1 MGRISA
7 STGLITGFPIASTVS
22 QLIQLESG
30 PVNNLKSQNTTLQN
44 QQTALTQIEAQLI
57 ALQSAAKNLAQ
68 NSLYNQR
75 TITSSNQ
82 AALTATTNPTGA
94 PPQLGNYVF
103 TPLQQA
109 QSAQLQS
116 SPFASDVSPLSP
128 GTLTFRFGG
137 FIDNSVPLSL
147 TNSGAGV
154 LPGEIQITD
163 RSGATA
169 IIDLTG
175 AQTIGDV
182 IEAINSDTAIHVS
195 AQAVGDH
202 LQLTDTSGSTSGN
215 IKVQDLGVGTTAA
228 SLGLAGINVAS
239 STVNG
244 SDILSLFNGLPTN
257 SLNDGLGVRFDPV
270 LPDAKITLAD
280 GTQTVVALHKQSVTG
295 TFASGTTNA
304 VNGANAQ
311 VKLTAK
317 QAGSVSAGVTVT
329 FVDDPSV
336 TAGNE
341 TATYNSQTKTL
352 VFKIQQGKTTAN
364 DIVAALNRD
373 PTASAA
379 FTATTPTGGDGTGLV
394 TISDVAI
401 TAGPQSTA
409 TTPGTL
415 GTNSKISFTAK
426 SGGPSFDGVQI
437 SFVNNPSITAG
448 HETVQ
453 YDTSDPQHPKLV
465 FQIAQ
470 GATTANDVVAA
481 LNNDP
486 TASQLF
492 TAAAATGG
500 NGTGIVSSSDTA
512 TTSGGA
518 IVEPVPPGATTTL
531 GDVLA
536 ALNAAA
542 PGKLQAQITSD
553 GSGIELTDLTS
564 GSGTFS
570 ITDLNSSHAVED
582 LGLTAPASGGAIT
595 GSQLL
600 GGLATSLLKD
610 LRGGAGISGLG
621 TLTLTDRSGAAASV
635 DLSHAQSISD
645 VLSAINSAGL
655 GIQATINTARN
666 GIQLTDTTGS
676 TAHNL
681 TVADGDGLQT
691 AEKLG
696 LAIDA
701 ATNTENSGDLGLKTV
716 SESTKLA
723 SLNGGAGVAAGSF
736 TITDTTGR
744 SANVTVN
751 SQIVTIGDL
760 IQAIDNT
767 GLGVQAQVNGT
778 GDGIAIIDTAHGSG
792 PLQVA
797 EGNSTTAGDLH
808 IRGASTTQ
816 TIGGQ
821 PTQVIDGATTF
832 HVAISSSD
840 TLQTLINK
848 INGLGAGVFAAESD
862 DGSGVTPFRFTLT
875 GQSTGRAAQLLF
887 DASQAGFSLQQTAQA
902 QDALL
907 LSGTP
912 GAGGFLASSS
922 TNTFKGVLPGAS
934 VTVNG
939 TSSSPVTL
947 SVAQSNSNLATAV
960 QTFVDTYNTLHTSL
974 GNDTSFDSTT
984 NTGAILQGDGSLLQV
999 ETNLTN
1005 LLSGQLAGTGAIQ
1018 SLADLGITMGQDG
1031 SLSLDTTQL
1040 QNQLA
1045 TNPQAV
1051 QQFFSTSGSGFS
1063 DKLSA
1068 VVDQLAG
1075 PTNSLLIGRISAITD
1090 TINSNQQRI
1099 NTLNAKLTADQ
1110 TRLTNEFNNA
1120 EVAVAKM
1127 QANLNALSAIQGF
1140 ATIGGQIGTSTSLN
1154 SGSSS
1159 SGLTGAGASSGNLG
1173 SAFG

>member
-655 GIQATINTARN
+655 GIQATINTA
-666 GIQLTDTTGS
+666 
-676 TAHNL
+676 
-681 TVADGDGLQT
+681 
-691 AEKLG
+691 
-696 LAIDA
+696 
-701 ATNTENSGDLGLKTV
+701 
-716 SESTKLA
+716 
-723 SLNGGAGVAAGSF
+723 
-736 TITDTTGR
+736 
-744 SANVTVN
+744 
-751 SQIVTIGDL
+751 
-760 IQAIDNT
+760 
-767 GLGVQAQVNGT
+767 
-778 GDGIAIIDTAHGSG
+778 
-792 PLQVA
+792 
-797 EGNSTTAGDLH
+797 
-808 IRGASTTQ
+808 
-816 TIGGQ
+816 
-821 PTQVIDGATTF
+821 
-832 HVAISSSD
+832 
-840 TLQTLINK
+840 
-848 INGLGAGVFAAESD
+848 
-862 DGSGVTPFRFTLT
+862 
-875 GQSTGRAAQLLF
+875 
-887 DASQAGFSLQQTAQA
+887 
-902 QDALL
+902 
-907 LSGTP
+907 
-912 GAGGFLASSS
+912 
-922 TNTFKGVLPGAS
+922 
-934 VTVNG
+934 
-939 TSSSPVTL
+939 
-947 SVAQSNSNLATAV
+947 
-960 QTFVDTYNTLHTSL
+960 
-974 GNDTSFDSTT
+974 
-984 NTGAILQGDGSLLQV
+984 
-999 ETNLTN
+999 
-1005 LLSGQLAGTGAIQ
+1005 
-1018 SLADLGITMGQDG
+1018 
-1031 SLSLDTTQL
+1031 
-1040 QNQLA
+1040 
-1045 TNPQAV
+1045 
-1051 QQFFSTSGSGFS
+1051 
-1063 DKLSA
+1063 
-1068 VVDQLAG
+1068 
-1075 PTNSLLIGRISAITD
+1075 
-1090 TINSNQQRI
+1090 
-1099 NTLNAKLTADQ
+1099 
-1110 TRLTNEFNNA
+1110 
-1120 EVAVAKM
+1120 
-1127 QANLNALSAIQGF
+1127 
-1140 ATIGGQIGTSTSLN
+1140 
-1154 SGSSS
+1154 
-1159 SGLTGAGASSGNLG
+1159 
-1173 SAFG
+1173 